1 MAVNPVSGAGYLLAG
16 LRLIAHPGL
25 RRFVAIPLGINILVF
40 SAAIYW
46 GVGRFEDLI
55 AWLQSRLP
63 RLPDWLS
70 WLRWLEQGL
79 EWVLWP
85 LFIMLAALLVFYGFT
100 LVANLISAPFNG
112 LLAEKVEHLERGAP
126 LDKGLGM
133 GQGIPSDKRLKKGD
147 ILNIDITVIKDGY
160 HGDTSKMF
168 FIGDP
173 SILARR
179 LVKVTQEAL
188 RLGLAEVRP
197 GATLGDIGH
206 VIQSHVESHRFS
218 VVEEY
223 CGHGI
228 GRDFH
233 EEPQVLHYGR
243 RGEGMVL
250 RQGMCFTI
258 EPMVNAGKRYIKL
271 LPDGW
276 TVVTKDRALS
286 AQWEHT
292 VLVTPEGHEVLTLRQ
307 EERAE
312 LALP

>member
-133 GQGIPSDKRLKKGD
+133 GQVLTGLAPALVDEFRKILYALLWAVPFLILSLVIPLVGP
-147 ILNIDITVIKDGY
+147 LLWFLFTAW
-160 HGDTSKMF
+160 
-168 FIGDP
+168 
-173 SILARR
+173 ILALEYLDYPMGNQGLKFREMRQR
-179 LVKVTQEAL
+179 LRQRPAL
-188 RLGLAEVRP
+188 SLGFGAATGLMTLIPLVNFLAMPSAVA
-197 GATLGDIGH
+197 GATLLWVREFG
-206 VIQSHVESHRFS
+206 
-218 VVEEY
+218 
-223 CGHGI
+223 
-228 GRDFH
+228 
-233 EEPQVLHYGR
+233 EPSS
-243 RGEGMVL
+243 
-250 RQGMCFTI
+250 
-258 EPMVNAGKRYIKL
+258 
-271 LPDGW
+271 DG
-276 TVVTKDRALS
+276 
-286 AQWEHT
+286 
-292 VLVTPEGHEVLTLRQ
+292 G
-307 EERAE
+307 
-312 LALP
+312 LAPPR